1 MPDGGIVQP
10 RAASII
16 HALVTNDPLELPA
29 TPARVLAMADAL
41 ALPEPVRDRALRLA
55 TASPG
60 PREWRRFLSVA
71 LALVGA
77 GLALAGVVCFFA
89 YNWSRIGRFGKLGL
103 IEAGIL
109 VAAVAGWRLLP
120 RLSGRIALTAA
131 AVLVGPLLGVIG
143 QTYQTGADPYGLFLT
158 WALVIAPWVVAARFS
173 VLWVIAVMI
182 LDLALGLWWT
192 QAVSSARGDGELASF
207 VIVALVHA
215 AAVAAWEWQYR
226 RRTPWLDELWAPRA
240 LAAAGFAALFAAS
253 AAFVVDPDGVR
264 STLNVPGL
272 VGLVAL
278 AAAIAAAFAYHRRA
292 RRDRFVLT
300 AAALAGMALAAVAA
314 GRLLVVDLDLDELGL
329 LLVALLVI
337 GEIALGLRWMRG
349 ARPHREREA

>member
-16 HALVTNDPLELPA
+16 HALVTDDPLELPA

-41 ALPEPVRDRALRLA
+41 ALPEPARDRALRLA

-71 LALVGA
+71 LALLGA

-103 IEAGIL
+103 IGAGIL

-173 VLWVIAVMI
+173 VLWVIAVVI

-192 QAVSSARGDGELASF
+192 QAVSSVRGGGELASF

-240 LAAAGFAALFAAS
+240 LAATGFAALFAAS
-253 AAFVVDPDGVR
+253 
-264 STLNVPGL
+264 
-272 VGLVAL
+272 
-278 AAAIAAAFAYHRRA
+278 AAFAYHRRA

-349 ARPHREREA
+349 ARPHREWEA